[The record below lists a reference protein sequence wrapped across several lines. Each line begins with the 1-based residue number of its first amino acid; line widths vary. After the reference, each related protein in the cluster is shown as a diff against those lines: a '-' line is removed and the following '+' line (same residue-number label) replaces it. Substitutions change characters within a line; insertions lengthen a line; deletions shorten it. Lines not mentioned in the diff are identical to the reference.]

1 MGFKAFLWISTFWKK
16 SLSFQLSDVSQL
28 IYCPEK
34 NYHISLSVFYPS
46 LLGWQFCKIWWC
58 DRHFSSCLNK
68 NQEDLAWWNCDLIR
82 YKILDVL
89 NFFIKIIWEMFFFFI
104 VLKKKYPFQI
114 DNLLRVWLFEIIFSP
129 YSLLMQKNI
138 VALELLRQ

>member
-1 MGFKAFLWISTFWKK
+1 MDIHFLK
-16 SLSFQLSDVSQL
+16 
-28 IYCPEK
+28 E
-34 NYHISLSVFYPS
+34 ISLISAIWRFTINLLSGKKLPHLLVCFYPS

-89 NFFIKIIWEMFFFFI
+89 NFFIKIIWEMFFFFFI